1 MTELFSSPAAQLL
14 DRDVPESY
22 VREWTDIVAAEKE
35 IVETNFRSVLIFRIG
50 CEWLA
55 LPTSVIKEIGQR
67 SAVHRLPHRSGG
79 IVQGIVSV
87 RGEVLVCVALEALLG
102 LHETSS
108 EAPSGSQ
115 AEKERLIVC
124 EVDGN
129 RVAFVARAVHG
140 VYRYLPRNLRDI
152 PATVARSA
160 ATYTIGI
167 LPWKADQTVGCLDA
181 ELVFYALNKGLA

>member
-1 MTELFSSPAAQLL
+1 MTELFASPAAQLL
-14 DRDVPESY
+14 DREVPESY
-22 VREWTDIVAAEKE
+22 VRQWTDIVAAEQE
-35 IVETNFRSVLIFRIG
+35 VVETNFKSVLIFRIG
-50 CEWLA
+50 SEWLS

-79 IVQGIVSV
+79 IVRGIVSV

-102 LHETSS
+102 LEETRR

-115 AEKERLIVC
+115 AEKERLVVC
-124 EVDGN
+124 EVDGD
-129 RVAFVARAVHG
+129 RLAFVAKAVHG

-160 ATYTIGI
+160 ATFTIGI
-167 LPWKADQTVGCLDA
+167 LPWKADQTVGCLDP

>member
-1 MTELFSSPAAQLL
+1 VTELFSSPAAQLL
-14 DRDVPESY
+14 DREVPGSY

-50 CEWLA
+50 SEWLA

-124 EVDGN
+124 EVDDN

-140 VYRYLPRNLRDI
+140 VHRYLPRNLRDI